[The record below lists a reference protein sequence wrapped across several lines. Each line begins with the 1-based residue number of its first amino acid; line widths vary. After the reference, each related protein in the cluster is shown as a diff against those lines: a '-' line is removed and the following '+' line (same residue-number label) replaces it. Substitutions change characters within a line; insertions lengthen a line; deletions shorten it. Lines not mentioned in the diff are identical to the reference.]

1 MIIVSD
7 FIALMELERLRSS
20 IQCVES
26 TTLEFNKLFQNES
39 ESDMIKDTKKCFEL
53 FLDLAA
59 YLNQKMHNEIKEEKA
74 RQLHLQEKQNEK
86 FIKEEM
92 TANNED
98 SKINAVKCNFCD
110 FETINSHEIELHKN
124 ERHLEIKLKCE
135 ECPFTALQKSNISL
149 HNQKAHQGIVF
160 PCPSCKFIAP
170 NFVILKGHIKLEH
183 DKVEKKICLKC
194 GFETSDLKEFKKHQ
208 KIVHSKGT
216 KITQYR
222 NS

>member
-1 MIIVSD
+1 
-7 FIALMELERLRSS
+7 MELDQLRTVFQS
-20 IQCVES
+20 VES
-26 TTLEFNKLFQNES
+26 TAVEFKKLFKND
-39 ESDMIKDTKKCFEL
+39 SDTEMMKDTKLCFDLL
-53 FLDLAA
+53 FDLAT
-59 YLNQKMHNEIKEEKA
+59 YLNQKMYKEIKEEKI
-74 RQLHLQEKQNEK
+74 RQLKLEEKHKEK
-86 FIKEEM
+86 PFKENIKSSD
-92 TANNED
+92 ED
-98 SKINAVKCNFCD
+98 AKDDAKKKCNYCD
-110 FETINSHEIELHKN
+110 FETFTSNQFETHQKDK
-124 ERHLEIKLKCE
+124 HLDIKLKCE

-170 NFVILKGHIKLEH
+170 NLLIQKGHIKLEH

-194 GFETSDLKEFKKHQ
+194 GFETSDLKLFKKHQ